1 VKYEQIPPDPLHIS
15 GFWYLLQP
23 GNSSMNMTNP
33 VLVHIASGEM
43 RGVAIAPMPSSPLA
57 GGILVLFPRSGPREL
72 MVAPGDFRLMFVGG
86 LAENL
91 ADPSVSSS
99 FLALQYPAGDIS
111 ALRLV
116 DFVKDRGVAD
126 ALQAADEAASGR
138 ARSSARSSS

>member
-1 VKYEQIPPDPLHIS
+1 
-15 GFWYLLQP
+15 
-23 GNSSMNMTNP
+23 
-33 VLVHIASGEM
+33 
-43 RGVAIAPMPSSPLA
+43 
-57 GGILVLFPRSGPREL
+57 
-72 MVAPGDFRLMFVGG
+72 MFVGG